1 MGKRIRVWFIRI
13 LALVIVIL
21 MILSLGMNIFTG
33 QKSSKEDQ
41 TEQTSQTKKKKS
53 KYTYVAADS
62 KFHLDGVDQD
72 LLLPKGM
79 TVKSQTTNEK
89 SNAKIY
95 TFNGVQYDDIS
106 ASLVI
111 SVAESGKGANMDSI
125 PMVGMEE
132 MADGLKNNGEYSNS
146 NYITFRG
153 KSDNYLEQV
162 QTIMDGDTQYKYEID
177 YNIYDVANKNYYM
190 ISLFLLNPIN
200 PSKTDRLRLDRMG
213 KEMMSKTSY
222 MAQDVYSEF
231 ALPAEK
237 ENEFNHLK

>member
-1 MGKRIRVWFIRI
+1 
-13 LALVIVIL
+13 
-21 MILSLGMNIFTG
+21 
-33 QKSSKEDQ
+33 
-41 TEQTSQTKKKKS
+41 
-53 KYTYVAADS
+53 
-62 KFHLDGVDQD
+62 
-72 LLLPKGM
+72 
-79 TVKSQTTNEK
+79 
-89 SNAKIY
+89 
-95 TFNGVQYDDIS
+95 
-106 ASLVI
+106 
-111 SVAESGKGANMDSI
+111 MDSI

-190 ISLFLLNPIN
+190 ISLFLLNPTN